1 MMKQNVENKSPQ
13 LNQTGKKKPS
23 RSKRPGYKEKIQAE
37 QKRLKDLE
45 ASVRSQVAAE
55 ERAHK
60 IVEKLV
66 LEDEISEEFLL
77 QSGNFITTSHYADV
91 VEERMIA
98 QKCGY
103 PLCKNHLS
111 KIPSQKY
118 KISLQTNRV
127 YDITERKCFC
137 SNFCFKA
144 SKYFGSQISDS
155 PVWTRI
161 GESLKVFSLLESEDS
176 SGGTGAGNV
185 LLGEDEEQ
193 ENVSDGNGGECLED
207 SDQDDI
213 PSINTEDQSEGSKF
227 YENKLTDD
235 NQDLKKDNNSENLN
249 PGYSVCDIDGSKT
262 ARSWK
267 NEDNK
272 ESSAENRTFSSEKVG
287 RHVVR
292 NDSHHRRET
301 IIQSVQAVFQEWCTH
316 STLEYLGLSDDKT
329 MTETRSPDEGER
341 DSDIARAARFFQP
354 VVNVKKD
361 YDSDSDTEKTSSKLS
376 HEDITIK
383 ERYNKESVC
392 VLPPI
397 DSKSQTTIRRRI
409 VLDKL
414 FRTLPDLLSEIK
426 LTVGEV
432 SHDLTQLVRTFSFS
446 NKNVALKPLQWNIL
460 ALALIVILQRK
471 NSLVLQAMESWSNE
485 FDSLLG
491 RQELARHD
499 IDQVLSF
506 LPSFTPQYS
515 EKYESLEKGNIS
527 ATLHTQPKVVPE
539 ERKDFGDM
547 EELD

>member
-1 MMKQNVENKSPQ
+1 M
-13 LNQTGKKKPS
+13 
-23 RSKRPGYKEKIQAE
+23 
-37 QKRLKDLE
+37 
-45 ASVRSQVAAE
+45 
-55 ERAHK
+55 
-60 IVEKLV
+60 
-66 LEDEISEEFLL
+66 
-77 QSGNFITTSHYADV
+77 
-91 VEERMIA
+91 
-98 QKCGY
+98 
-103 PLCKNHLS
+103 
-111 KIPSQKY
+111 
-118 KISLQTNRV
+118 
-127 YDITERKCFC
+127 
-137 SNFCFKA
+137 
-144 SKYFGSQISDS
+144 
-155 PVWTRI
+155 
-161 GESLKVFSLLESEDS
+161 
-176 SGGTGAGNV
+176 
-185 LLGEDEEQ
+185 
-193 ENVSDGNGGECLED
+193 ED

-426 LTVGEV
+426 LTLGEV

-460 ALALIVILQRK
+460 ALALIVILERK
-471 NSLVLQAMESWSNE
+471 NSLVLQAMESWSND

-515 EKYESLEKGNIS
+515 EKYESPEKGNIS